1 MEVTSLKQAFQG
13 MVNADVIVQEAKVT
27 NANTIEIVPLN
38 DERIILDE
46 DDLFLP
52 EHIKIETG
60 DIVYILTCNKGENY
74 FVLGKKG

>member
-13 MVNADVIVQEAKVT
+13 MVNADVIIQEAKVT
-27 NANTIEIVPLN
+27 NANAIEIVPLN
-38 DERIILDE
+38 DEKIILDE
-46 DDLFLP
+46 NDLFLP

>member
-38 DERIILDE
+38 DEKIILDE

>member
-1 MEVTSLKQAFQG
+1 MKATSLKQAFLG
-13 MVNADVIVQEAKVT
+13 MVGSDVIIQEAKVT
-27 NANTIEIVPLN
+27 NANEIEIVPLN
-38 DERIILDE
+38 DEKLILDE

-60 DIVYILTCNKGENY
+60 DIVYILTCNQGENY